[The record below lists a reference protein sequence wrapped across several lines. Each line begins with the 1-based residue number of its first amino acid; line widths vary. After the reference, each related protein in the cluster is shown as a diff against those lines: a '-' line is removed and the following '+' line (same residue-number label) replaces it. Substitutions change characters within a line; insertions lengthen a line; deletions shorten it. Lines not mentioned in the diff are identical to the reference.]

1 MESLEQISLKYKSD
15 KGNVYHGYLDI
26 YEKHFNKYRT
36 TLDTF
41 LEIGLWEGESLRMW
55 REYFS
60 VGKLVGADIL
70 DLSHISLPDT
80 KILVCDQSDRAQLQN
95 VIDNSYDKFDIIIDD
110 GGHWQHQQQITL
122 GHMFP
127 VLRSGGIFVIE
138 DLHTANNSAYTRPG
152 DVATLEIL
160 RDWKATGIIQSNCL
174 SASEIEYLN
183 NNVMEIHIEKALVS
197 DIAFIYK
204 K

>member
-1 MESLEQISLKYKSD
+1 
-15 KGNVYHGYLDI
+15 
-26 YEKHFNKYRT
+26 
-36 TLDTF
+36 
-41 LEIGLWEGESLRMW
+41 
-55 REYFS
+55 
-60 VGKLVGADIL
+60 
-70 DLSHISLPDT
+70 
-80 KILVCDQSDRAQLQN
+80 
-95 VIDNSYDKFDIIIDD
+95 
-110 GGHWQHQQQITL
+110 
-122 GHMFP
+122 MFP
-127 VLRSGGIFVIE
+127 VLKSGGIFVIE

-160 RDWKATGIIQSNCL
+160 RDWKASGIIQSNCL